1 MTKTEALDKIKKLL
15 EESALGGRWS
25 FTDQALA
32 LVAEIEADAPPAA
45 PVHPA
50 PARRMQACDV
60 ACLLTDRSRCRHAV
74 EHDEVGDCATL
85 DGPCQP
91 CQPVCSPPAP
101 APASPE
107 PQRVEMRTS
116 VLEELMGLLSDIR
129 QPVVPYS
136 ADPLAMAQS
145 AISRM
150 QRDARIAEQSL
161 RAELPQYFGE
171 RF

>member
-1 MTKTEALDKIKKLL
+1 MTKNEALDKIKKLL

-32 LVAEIEADAPPAA
+32 LVAEIEAEAPP
-45 PVHPA
+45 PP
-50 PARRMQACDV
+50 
-60 ACLLTDRSRCRHAV
+60 
-74 EHDEVGDCATL
+74 
-85 DGPCQP
+85 
-91 CQPVCSPPAP
+91 PPAP
-101 APASPE
+101 PPASPE
-107 PQRVEMRTS
+107 PHRVELRAD
-116 VLEELMGLLSDIR
+116 VLEEILGLLSDIR

-150 QRDARIAEQSL
+150 QRDARIAEQAL